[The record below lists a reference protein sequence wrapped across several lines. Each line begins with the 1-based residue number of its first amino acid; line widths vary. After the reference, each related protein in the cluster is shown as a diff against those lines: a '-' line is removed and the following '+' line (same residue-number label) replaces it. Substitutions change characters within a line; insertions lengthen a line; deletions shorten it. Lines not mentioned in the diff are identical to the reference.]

1 MVSFR
6 IVRRCS
12 RASNAPATAKKH
24 PGKSLSFLT
33 EGGCFVFT
41 RFMQRV
47 ASVLALMSLTTVAA
61 FADGSAPPALNSGDT
76 AWMLTSTA
84 LVLLM
89 TPGLALFYGGM
100 VRSKNVLSVLMQSF
114 VACGLVTVQW
124 VIFGYSLAFGPDH
137 NGLIGD
143 LSWVFLHH
151 VSAFNPGV
159 YGGTMPD
166 QLFCMFQLMFAIITP
181 ALISGAIVERMKF
194 KAYLWFMLLWAT
206 FVYDP
211 LCHWVWAHGGFLG
224 KAGALDFAGGSVVH
238 MSSGWSA
245 LTLALI
251 LGRRRR
257 SEGGE
262 ELRPH
267 NLPMTAIGTA
277 LLWFGWFG
285 FNAGSA
291 LTAGQLAT
299 SAFVATHVATGTAA
313 LTWMFLDWLMY
324 KKPTALGFCS
334 GAVAGLVAITPACGF
349 VNPVGALFIGVLVAC
364 ICFFAIK
371 IKNALKADDALDVF
385 GVHGIGGT
393 FGSIATGLFASAAIN
408 SAGHAGLFYGGDFK
422 TSILPQLMDI
432 GSTVALSVVG
442 TVVIAFVV
450 KLICGGLRTTEEDEE
465 AGLDLTDHGETGYSG
480 EAAGVPAV
488 ATVD

>member
-100 VRSKNVLSVLMQSF
+100 VRSKNILSVLMQSF
-114 VACGLVTVQW
+114 VACGLITVQW
-124 VIFGYSLAFGPDH
+124 VGYGYSIAFGPDAKLFGFIP
-137 NGLIGD
+137 NVVGGLQ
-143 LSWVFLHH
+143 WTFLHH
-151 VSAFNPGV
+151 VSAYRGYSCYSATIPH
-159 YGGTMPD
+159 
-166 QLFCMFQLMFAIITP
+166 QLYCMFQLMFAIITP

-206 FVYDP
+206 FIYDP
-211 LCHWVWAHGGFLG
+211 LAHWVRAHGGFVG

-238 MSSGWSA
+238 MSSGYSA
-245 LTLALI
+245 LPLAII

-257 SEGGE
+257 SESGE
-262 ELRPH
+262 ELCPH

-277 LLWFGWFG
+277 LLRIGWYG
-285 FNAGSA
+285 FNAGS
-291 LTAGQLAT
+291 
-299 SAFVATHVATGTAA
+299 
-313 LTWMFLDWLMY
+313 
-324 KKPTALGFCS
+324 
-334 GAVAGLVAITPACGF
+334 
-349 VNPVGALFIGVLVAC
+349 
-364 ICFFAIK
+364 
-371 IKNALKADDALDVF
+371 
-385 GVHGIGGT
+385 
-393 FGSIATGLFASAAIN
+393 
-408 SAGHAGLFYGGDFK
+408 
-422 TSILPQLMDI
+422 
-432 GSTVALSVVG
+432 
-442 TVVIAFVV
+442 
-450 KLICGGLRTTEEDEE
+450 
-465 AGLDLTDHGETGYSG
+465 
-480 EAAGVPAV
+480 
-488 ATVD
+488 